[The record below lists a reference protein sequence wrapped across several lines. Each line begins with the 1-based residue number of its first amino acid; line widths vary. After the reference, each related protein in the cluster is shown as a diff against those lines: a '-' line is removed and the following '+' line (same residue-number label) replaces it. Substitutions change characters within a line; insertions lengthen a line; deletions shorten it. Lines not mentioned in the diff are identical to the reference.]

1 MLMCFIRLRLP
12 VKGTLECAAKSSTNS
27 VKRSPL
33 VVEIDGDAVAL
44 RPGPVAL
51 PRVEEDRGV
60 VPRRPAGGPARGV
73 LAVRRPRPH
82 ALRGLPQG
90 RVLLGRTPGI

>member
-27 VKRSPL
+27 VERSPS
-33 VVEIDGDAVAL
+33 VVERDGDTVAL
-44 RPGPVAL
+44 RPRPVAL
-51 PRVEEDRGV
+51 PRVEEDRV
-60 VPRRPAGGPARGV
+60 LVPRRPAGGSARGV
-73 LAVRRPRPH
+73 LAVRRPGPN

-90 RVLLGRTPGI
+90 RILLG